1 MLAQEAN
8 TADSVIPAT
17 DEDDES
23 IDDVDLEGIFT
34 IGNTSKNV
42 VEAHKWVVKKTNKK
56 TTLCVGLTKGNTSA
70 FHKMNKLNGPSW
82 QMTFRNHNGPE
93 NEGFPMKNGRPKYDA
108 LCAGWYWKA
117 ADFPIGAIDANWN
130 ELRRFAKKGSSMKL
144 IFFEHDIT
152 KKSEFMDM
160 KQFLNYDPSAS
171 AADPGFSF
179 KH

>member
-1 MLAQEAN
+1 MGGQEQ
-8 TADSVIPAT
+8 
-17 DEDDES
+17 
-23 IDDVDLEGIFT
+23 
-34 IGNTSKNV
+34 NV
-42 VEAHKWVVKKTNKK
+42 VHRTHEGQHSGFPQTEQVEPLFLADD
-56 TTLCVGLTKGNTSA
+56 
-70 FHKMNKLNGPSW
+70 
-82 QMTFRNHNGPE
+82 FRNHNGIE